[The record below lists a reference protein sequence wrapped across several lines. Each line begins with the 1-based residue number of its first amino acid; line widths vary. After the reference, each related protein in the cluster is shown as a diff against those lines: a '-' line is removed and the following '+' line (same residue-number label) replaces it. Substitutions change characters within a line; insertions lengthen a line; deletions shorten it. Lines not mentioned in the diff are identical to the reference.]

1 MIKPKLKETL
11 NKKIQNGEFQASDFS
26 DYFKVFC
33 HLGNT
38 VEDLQDEVEGWN
50 RNIQIDMDGSGCYWI
65 SVNNG
70 EFTTGEGSIDD
81 AHLILSASAEATV
94 KVFSGEL
101 DGEAAFL
108 SGALKVSGDLPD
120 AIRFYEMLGLVIE
133 EIEY

>member
-1 MIKPKLKETL
+1 MIKPNLKETL
-11 NKKIQNGEFQASDFS
+11 NKKIQNGEFQAGDFS

-50 RNIQIDMDGSGCYWI
+50 RKIQIDMDGSGCYWI
-65 SVNNG
+65 SIDNG
-70 EFTTGEGSIDD
+70 EFTTGEGIIDD
-81 AHLILSASAEATV
+81 AHLILSASAAATV

-120 AIRFYEMLGLVIE
+120 AIRFHEMIELVIE